1 MLKKAS
7 FQSHPRARRKFKW
20 IKMCPY
26 LILVLLFAAQ
36 TEQSL
41 TSVTMREGDAV
52 ALSCESQIDQVKCNR
67 TTWLLTSRIGTN
79 ATDLVRFGQI
89 NKNQLSE
96 AKSDRMSVAVNC
108 SLMIQR
114 VAAEDVGSYTCEQ
127 LSFSGQEQA
136 QHTELSVVNITEH
149 KHSDQ
154 VKLSCA
160 VSTYKHC
167 KHQVKWLLN
176 NQAIEKENNDLK
188 IINSNCSASVTFSTS
203 HFINKSKDYNLLKCE
218 VTESPTNVQHYTVRS
233 PASGKKKQSSG
244 DEVPAGKPSSG
255 CWWRMVYVPVGVA
268 ALSIIVVS
276 VSMWTRTK
284 ENSLCSH

>member
-284 ENSLCSH
+284 G